1 MLHSSFCPILGST
14 CRSLMKHFE
23 SGCQFRSTPDLQ
35 HRALCALPS
44 AAGLP
49 TPASFVISHPE
60 ALRCGCFMGTAEQRD
75 LLARSW
81 AFLFLFFSLGRTC
94 VVVAGLVSS
103 SSASLKGGRGALPGW
118 PQPRHI
124 LLSLNQS
131 MTLAWGF
138 DDLLPFFSS

>member
-1 MLHSSFCPILGST
+1 
-14 CRSLMKHFE
+14 
-23 SGCQFRSTPDLQ
+23 
-35 HRALCALPS
+35 
-44 AAGLP
+44 
-49 TPASFVISHPE
+49 
-60 ALRCGCFMGTAEQRD
+60 MGTAEQCD

-94 VVVAGLVSS
+94 VAVAGLVSS
-103 SSASLKGGRGALPGW
+103 LSASLNGGRGALPGW

-138 DDLLPFFSS
+138 DDLLPFFCS